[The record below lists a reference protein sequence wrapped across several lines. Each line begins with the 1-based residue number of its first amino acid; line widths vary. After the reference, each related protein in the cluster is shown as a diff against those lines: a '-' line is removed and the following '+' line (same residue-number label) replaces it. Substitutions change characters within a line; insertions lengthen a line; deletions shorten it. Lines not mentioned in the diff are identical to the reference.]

1 MEKYELLQWAVKGI
15 RAEID
20 DLEKQ
25 INKGNKYLTMIENGE
40 KSPTKLSA
48 DEIKKVISEKK
59 DEIERLDRKRFNIQ
73 WEISELEEK

>member
-25 INKGNKYLTMIENGE
+25 IRQGKQYLTMLESGE

-48 DEIKKVISEKK
+48 DEIKKVISDKK
-59 DEIERLDRKRFNIQ
+59 DEIEQLDRKRFEIQ